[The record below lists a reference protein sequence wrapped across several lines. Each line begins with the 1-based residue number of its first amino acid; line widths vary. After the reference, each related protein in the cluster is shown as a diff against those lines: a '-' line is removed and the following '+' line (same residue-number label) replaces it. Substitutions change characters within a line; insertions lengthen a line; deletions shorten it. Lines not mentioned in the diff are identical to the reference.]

1 MPIGERA
8 RTPGW
13 CAARTLN
20 LRPGEPMSTEVDPN
34 ATAAAPEARVCP
46 DCGSL
51 AGAQPFCAQCG
62 RKLSLIERLP
72 ARAEANTEGTPTKK
86 RGNKRMIVG
95 LIVVVLGVLYFTGS
109 LDRMLVNVGSTSSPA
124 LRTASG
130 RRCAVANSSRTAR
143 TSPTTISIRDQARRA
158 RARTSASRSAPRRT
172 RPTPEQGSD
181 Q

>member
-1 MPIGERA
+1 
-8 RTPGW
+8 
-13 CAARTLN
+13 
-20 LRPGEPMSTEVDPN
+20 MSTEVDPN

-72 ARAEANTEGTPTKK
+72 AGAEANTEGTPTKK

-109 LDRMLVNVGSTSSPA
+109 LDRMLVNVGLNFKPCAQNGFGATMCGSQLKSYCQNLADNNLDPGSSTESTCSDVGVTLSS
-124 LRTASG
+124 
-130 RRCAVANSSRTAR
+130 SSYSTN
-143 TSPTTISIRDQARRA
+143 P
-158 RARTSASRSAPRRT
+158 
-172 RPTPEQGSD
+172 
-181 Q
+181 